1 MDEAAEMREYPD
13 INLSVV
19 KGEFPLIVVHG
30 RQGLADKHAR
40 FSNNKK

>member
-30 RQGLADKHAR
+30 RRGLADKQI
-40 FSNNKK
+40 K